1 MIDDIRNFSAA
12 ERWMGVLLT
21 FAVLVLFWIFLAVL
35 CVVFIPLTILGP
47 AVGSDFYHEK
57 RIR

>member
-1 MIDDIRNFSAA
+1 
-12 ERWMGVLLT
+12 MGVLLT